1 MMKYFL
7 PAAALI
13 FGFTA
18 TSSAQQTR
26 SIRIGSTDRNYTI
39 YTPKSYSPGKTMPLV
54 YVLHGFTQTA
64 ADISRYS
71 AFNALADS
79 FGFFAVYPSGISNGW
94 NTNSGFPGGSTAD
107 DVGFIRIL
115 TDSLIARFGID
126 GDRVYSCGFSAGGFM
141 SQRLACELSDRIAA
155 IASVAGTMSDAAF
168 KACNPLR
175 AVPVLHIHGTSDLV
189 VSYNGGLSNISAD
202 KLMQFWVNKA
212 GCNQTPTKINIP
224 DRVQEGS
231 TAEWQRYGPCSQSI
245 EMAHIAVSSG
255 GHTWPGSS
263 NSGVGTTNM
272 DFSASAE
279 IWQFFSRFSLRGPL
293 TNVETLQ
300 ATTEPVLVWAG
311 NKLQARPTSYADA
324 SIALYDLSGRCVFS
338 GLLRQ
343 FRAESLQMPQIL
355 MYRLQTHAGVSSGKL
370 LVD

>member
-1 MMKYFL
+1 MKFFVST
-7 PAAALI
+7 AFALLSLI
-13 FGFTA
+13 QAGG
-18 TSSAQQTR
+18 AQQTL
-26 SIRIGSTDRNYTI
+26 SIRIGSTNRSYTL
-39 YTPKSYSPGKTMPLV
+39 YTPKSYAPGKKLPLV

-71 AFNALADS
+71 AFNPLADS

-115 TDSLIARFGID
+115 TDSLIARYGID
-126 GDRVYSCGFSAGGFM
+126 ADRVYSCGFSAGGFM
-141 SQRLACELSDRIAA
+141 SHRLACELSDRIAA

-168 KACNPLR
+168 KACNPGR

-189 VSYNGGLSNISAD
+189 VAYNGGLSNISAD

-212 GCNQTPTKINIP
+212 ACNQTPAKINIP

-231 TAEWQRYGPCSQSI
+231 TAQWQRYSPCNQSL
-245 EMAHIAVSSG
+245 EMAHIAVNSG

-279 IWQFFSRFSLRGPL
+279 IWQFFSRFSLNGPL
-293 TNVETLQ
+293 TNIQTLKPNPG
-300 ATTEPVLVWAG
+300 PVLVWNGKDLLLKPASS
-311 NKLQARPTSYADA
+311 TEA
-324 SIALYDLSGRCVFS
+324 SIALYDLSGRCLFS
-338 GLLRQ
+338 GHPEQ
-343 FRAESLQMPQIL
+343 FNAASIQTPQIL
-355 MYRLQTHAGVSSGKL
+355 VYQLNTHYGFFSGKL
-370 LVD
+370 CID

>member
-1 MMKYFL
+1 MKFYVSAVF
-7 PAAALI
+7 ALFSLI
-13 FGFTA
+13 QAGG
-18 TSSAQQTR
+18 AQQTLN
-26 SIRIGSTDRNYTI
+26 IRIGSTDRSYTLF
-39 YTPKSYSPGKTMPLV
+39 TPKSYAPGKKLPLV

-71 AFNALADS
+71 AFNPLADS

-115 TDSLIARFGID
+115 TDSLIARYGID
-126 GDRVYSCGFSAGGFM
+126 ADRVYSCGFSAGGFM
-141 SQRLACELSDRIAA
+141 SHRLACELSDRIAA

-168 KACNPLR
+168 KACNPGR

-189 VSYNGGLSNISAD
+189 VAYNGGLSNISAD

-212 GCNQTPTKINIP
+212 ACNQTPAKVNIP

-231 TAEWQRYGPCSQSI
+231 TAQWQRYGPCNQSL
-245 EMAHIAVSSG
+245 EMAHIAVNNG

-279 IWQFFSRFSLRGPL
+279 IWQFFSRFSLNGPL
-293 TNVETLQ
+293 TNIQ
-300 ATTEPVLVWAG
+300 ALKTNPEPVLVWNG
-311 NKLQARPTSYADA
+311 KYLQLKPASSAEA
-324 SIALYDLSGRCVFS
+324 SIALYDLSGRCLFS
-338 GLLRQ
+338 GHPEQ
-343 FRAESLQMPQIL
+343 FNAASIQTPQIVVYQL
-355 MYRLQTHAGVSSGKL
+355 NTHYGFYNGKL
-370 LVD
+370 CID

>member
-1 MMKYFL
+1 MKFFVST
-7 PAAALI
+7 AFALLSLI
-13 FGFTA
+13 QAGG
-18 TSSAQQTR
+18 AQQTL
-26 SIRIGSTDRNYTI
+26 SIRIGSTNRSYTL
-39 YTPKSYSPGKTMPLV
+39 YTPKSYAPGKKLPLV

-71 AFNALADS
+71 AFNPLADS

-115 TDSLIARFGID
+115 TDSLIARYGID
-126 GDRVYSCGFSAGGFM
+126 ADRVYSCGFSAGGFM
-141 SQRLACELSDRIAA
+141 SHRLACELSDRIAA

-168 KACNPLR
+168 KACNPGR

-189 VSYNGGLSNISAD
+189 VAYSGGLSNISAD

-212 GCNQTPTKINIP
+212 ACNQTPAKINIP

-231 TAEWQRYGPCSQSI
+231 TAQWQRYGPCNQSL
-245 EMAHIAVSSG
+245 EMAHIAVNSG

-279 IWQFFSRFSLRGPL
+279 IWQFFSRFSLNGPL
-293 TNVETLQ
+293 TNIQTLKPNP
-300 ATTEPVLVWAG
+300 EPVLVWNGKDLLLKPASS
-311 NKLQARPTSYADA
+311 TEA
-324 SIALYDLSGRCVFS
+324 SIALYDLSGRCLFS
-338 GLLRQ
+338 GHPEQ
-343 FRAESLQMPQIL
+343 FNAASIQTPQIL
-355 MYRLQTHAGVSSGKL
+355 VYQLNTHYGFFSGKL
-370 LVD
+370 CID

>member
-1 MMKYFL
+1 MKFFVST
-7 PAAALI
+7 AFALLSLI
-13 FGFTA
+13 QAGG
-18 TSSAQQTR
+18 AQQTL
-26 SIRIGSTDRNYTI
+26 SIRIGSTNRSYTL
-39 YTPKSYSPGKTMPLV
+39 YTPKGYAPGKKLPLV

-71 AFNALADS
+71 AFNPLADS

-141 SQRLACELSDRIAA
+141 SHRLACELSDRIAA

-168 KACNPLR
+168 KACNPGR

-189 VSYNGGLSNISAD
+189 VAYSGGLSNISAD

-212 GCNQTPTKINIP
+212 ACNQTPAKINIP

-231 TAEWQRYGPCSQSI
+231 TAQWQRYGPCNQSL
-245 EMAHIAVSSG
+245 EMAHIAVNNG

-293 TNVETLQ
+293 TNIQTIKPNP
-300 ATTEPVLVWAG
+300 EPALVWNGKDLLLKPASS
-311 NKLQARPTSYADA
+311 TEA
-324 SIALYDLSGRCVFS
+324 SIALYDLSGRCLFS
-338 GLLRQ
+338 GHPEQ
-343 FRAESLQMPQIL
+343 FNAASIQTPQIVVYQL
-355 MYRLQTHAGVSSGKL
+355 NTHDGFFSGKL
-370 LVD
+370 CID

>member
-1 MMKYFL
+1 MKFFVST
-7 PAAALI
+7 AFALLSLI
-13 FGFTA
+13 QAGG
-18 TSSAQQTR
+18 AQQTQ
-26 SIRIGSTDRNYTI
+26 SIRIGSTNRSYTL
-39 YTPKSYSPGKTMPLV
+39 YTPKGYAPGKKLPLV

-71 AFNALADS
+71 AFNPLADS

-141 SQRLACELSDRIAA
+141 SHRLACELSDRIAA

-168 KACNPLR
+168 KACNPGR

-189 VSYNGGLSNISAD
+189 VAYSGGLSNISAD

-212 GCNQTPTKINIP
+212 ACNQTPAKINIP

-231 TAEWQRYGPCSQSI
+231 TAQWQRYGPCNQSL
-245 EMAHIAVSSG
+245 EMAHIAVNNG

-293 TNVETLQ
+293 TNIQTIKPNP
-300 ATTEPVLVWAG
+300 EPALVWNGKDLLLKPASS
-311 NKLQARPTSYADA
+311 TEA
-324 SIALYDLSGRCVFS
+324 SIALYDLSGRCLFS
-338 GLLRQ
+338 GHPEQ
-343 FRAESLQMPQIL
+343 FNAASIQTPQIVVYQL
-355 MYRLQTHAGVSSGKL
+355 NTHDGFFSGKL
-370 LVD
+370 CID

>member
-1 MMKYFL
+1 MKLFVST
-7 PAAALI
+7 AFALLSLI
-13 FGFTA
+13 QAGG
-18 TSSAQQTR
+18 AQQTL
-26 SIRIGSTDRNYTI
+26 SIRIGSTDRSYTL
-39 YTPKSYSPGKTMPLV
+39 YTPKSYAPGKKLPLV

-71 AFNALADS
+71 AFNPLADS

-115 TDSLIARFGID
+115 TDSLIARYGID
-126 GDRVYSCGFSAGGFM
+126 ADRVYSCGFSAGGFM
-141 SQRLACELSDRIAA
+141 SHRIACELSDRIAA

-168 KACNPLR
+168 KACNPGR

-189 VSYNGGLSNISAD
+189 VAYNGGLSNISAD

-212 GCNQTPTKINIP
+212 ACNQTPMKINIP

-231 TAEWQRYGPCSQSI
+231 TAQWQRYGPCNQSL
-245 EMAHIAVSSG
+245 EMAHIAVNSG

-272 DFSASAE
+272 DFSASAD
-279 IWQFFSRFSLRGPL
+279 IWQFFSRFSLRGPI
-293 TNVETLQ
+293 TNIENLK
-300 ATTEPVLVWAG
+300 ATTDPALVWNG
-311 NKLQARPTSYADA
+311 SQIQVKPA
-324 SIALYDLSGRCVFS
+324 SAVEATIALYDLSGRCVFT
-338 GLLRQ
+338 GLPSQ
-343 FRAESLQMPQIL
+343 FRAASVQTHQIL
-355 MYRLQTHAGVSSGKL
+355 IYRLITKSGFYSGKL